1 MAKSGIRILE
11 SNAQIQKM
19 IEQGLRKDA
28 HKMISQSISRIKS
41 RITPIIRTALST
53 CPEIQSLSGGK
64 LAADFGLTDDPSGQI
79 VSAIVA
85 SLNVRPRKGN
95 AREIGG
101 VIVELQPT
109 SFSNLLGLSSAEQEI
124 DGGSIPWL
132 SWLLTQGDTIILAG
146 YGVEYGDYGRS
157 GQARM
162 NRSFAPFKVDSSY
175 SGTAENNFITR
186 AIDKVSSQIR
196 SAIQGSIV

>member
-85 SLNVRPRKGN
+85 SLNVRPRKGPGQM
-95 AREIGG
+95 AGG
-101 VIVELQPT
+101 YCI
-109 SFSNLLGLSSAEQEI
+109 
-124 DGGSIPWL
+124 
-132 SWLLTQGDTIILAG
+132 
-146 YGVEYGDYGRS
+146 
-157 GQARM
+157 
-162 NRSFAPFKVDSSY
+162 
-175 SGTAENNFITR
+175 
-186 AIDKVSSQIR
+186 
-196 SAIQGSIV
+196 